1 MMHASPRH
9 AKSAVKKMRKI
20 HVPNLSQFSNKNL
33 PIEDCVKSYL
43 ILFTP
48 RPRYGN
54 EILWCYHSN
63 KTSLEERLRSAF
75 YIL

>member
-63 KTSLEERLRSAF
+63 KTSLEELLRSAF

>member
-33 PIEDCVKSYL
+33 RIEDCVESYL
-43 ILFTP
+43 ILFDSKTT
-48 RPRYGN
+48 
-54 EILWCYHSN
+54 LWQ
-63 KTSLEERLRSAF
+63 
-75 YIL
+75 